1 MLRLRTKLILGL
13 TFLFAVTLAISMQG
27 IYRIYQLDRDAR
39 LILQQNLHSIVYCNN
54 MLQALE
60 TRPVQLVSLKE
71 DLALQQR
78 NITEHGE
85 DAATAAAAA
94 TMKKLQADPQ
104 NEELIKSLR
113 QEVLR
118 IAIINQE
125 AISRKSA
132 VASKTASNAILAL
145 SVFTLLSLSVYI
157 IFIFS
162 FPQIISRPVGL
173 LANGIR
179 QIAEKNYRARIDL
192 RPGDEFGQLAAG
204 INNMAEKLHGY
215 ENSNIEQL
223 KAEKARMETIINL
236 MHDGVIGFDER
247 RNILFMNTVAKRLC
261 GQVKAPGNTVLDTI
275 IHHPAQQ
282 RLTISHAGQTYTFV
296 KEVMTVENNR
306 DAIGEVMVLRDIS
319 AIQELA
325 AAKTKFIATA
335 SHELK
340 TPIASM
346 QMSLGLLAD
355 ARTGPLL
362 PGQLELVNSLEED
375 VDRILKISS
384 EILDAT
390 DEQLQ
395 MI

>member
-60 TRPVQLVSLKE
+60 TRPVPLKTLQENLV
-71 DLALQQR
+71 LQQR
-78 NITEHGE
+78 NVTEHGE
-85 DAATAAAAA
+85 DAATANA
-94 TMKKLQADPQ
+94 TDMAKKLQADPA
-104 NEELIKSLR
+104 NEELIRSLR
-113 QEVLR
+113 HDVLQV
-118 IAIINQE
+118 AIINQE
-125 AISRKSA
+125 AIARKSA
-132 VASKTASNAILAL
+132 IASKTASNAILAL
-145 SVFTLLSLSVYI
+145 SVFTLLSLAVYI

-162 FPQIISRPVGL
+162 FPQIISRPVGM
-173 LANGIR
+173 LATGIR
-179 QIAEKNYRARIDL
+179 QIAEKNYRTRIDL

-204 INNMAEKLHGY
+204 INNMAEKLYTY
-215 ENSNIEQL
+215 ENSNIEQI
-223 KAEKARMETIINL
+223 KAEKTRIETIINL
-236 MHDGVIGFDER
+236 MHDGVIGFDEK

-261 GQVKAPGNTVLDTI
+261 GQVKAPGNTVLDAI

-282 RLTISHAGQTYTFV
+282 QLTISHSGQPYTFV
-296 KEVMTVENNR
+296 KEVMRVENNR
-306 DAIGEVMVLRDIS
+306 DVIGEVIVLRDIS

-355 ARTGPLL
+355 SRTGPLQ
-362 PGQLELVNSLEED
+362 PAQRELVSSLEED

-390 DEQLQ
+390 DEQLHT
-395 MI
+395 I